1 MYVERFHQI
10 SATAVS
16 LHAAHIPWWGLKSP
30 QSITLSTLDK
40 KSKEAG
46 AKGLEGGFQ
55 MLNMERPSTAMP
67 RTSRLLL
74 PGRAKSI
81 FEKSKDVL
89 TQTIRP
95 PPFPLEGG
103 RSLQIT

>member
-1 MYVERFHQI
+1 
-10 SATAVS
+10 
-16 LHAAHIPWWGLKSP
+16 
-30 QSITLSTLDK
+30 
-40 KSKEAG
+40 
-46 AKGLEGGFQ
+46 
-55 MLNMERPSTAMP
+55 MLNMEKPCTAMS

-74 PGRAKSI
+74 PGRATSI

-103 RSLQIT
+103 RYLRIT